1 VNVGIVE
8 TSTGCAPIAADPR
21 IKGNDTMK
29 IKVSRTTRANPGET
43 MGFEPETLFTHI
55 EIDVEN
61 LVRLINLKPQQLVL
75 AMGQIDSDD
84 RLWHVRDP
92 LMFHTLVTSMKNHR
106 RRDCPIRQL
115 LALMKDHLTDEWVL
129 SWDTLSDME
138 LEIHTDDSLQGVKL

>member
-1 VNVGIVE
+1 
-8 TSTGCAPIAADPR
+8 
-21 IKGNDTMK
+21 MK

-43 MGFEPETLFTHI
+43 QGFEPETLFAHI
-55 EIDVEN
+55 EMDVEN
-61 LVRLINLKPQQLVL
+61 LVRLINLKPKQLQL
-75 AMGQIDSDD
+75 AMGHIDSDD

-129 SWDTLSDME
+129 SWDTLTDME
-138 LEIHTDDSLQGVKL
+138 LEIHTDDKLQEVKL